1 MMESISSDEE
11 LILLS
16 AASAAVIVMRRRRR
30 RRLKHQRKLW
40 SKPWLLERDGV
51 RGISNFVR
59 YELSDDTS
67 GFFGF
72 LRMSPLV
79 PGAAAI
85 SPPPPVIFSQVAA
98 SRFRGAPPPPPVIF
112 ASRRPRHIFWRTI
125 IFTNGSDEICHLAH
139 FYIAITIL

>member
-1 MMESISSDEE
+1 VFACFLKHMMESISSDEE

-51 RGISNFVR
+51 RGISNFVG

-67 GFFGF
+67 GFF
-72 LRMSPLV
+72 RISTDVSASPRRRRHF
-79 PGAAAI
+79 AAAASHI
-85 SPPPPVIFSQVAA
+85 LSSRSQPFSRRAAAAAA
-98 SRFRGAPPPPPVIF
+98 S
-112 ASRRPRHIFWRTI
+112 HICVTAATPYF
-125 IFTNGSDEICHLAH
+125 LANYNFH
-139 FYIAITIL
+139 ERKR

>member
-72 LRMSPLV
+72 LRMSPHVFQKLLNIV
-79 PGAAAI
+79 TPSIKKQDTFMRDSI
-85 SPPPPVIFSQVAA
+85 SAEDMLIVTLRYLA
-98 SRFRGAPPPPPVIF
+98 SGR
-112 ASRRPRHIFWRTI
+112 
-125 IFTNGSDEICHLAH
+125 
-139 FYIAITIL
+139 